1 MKNKGN
7 LISSVLTILMGI
19 LFCVLKE
26 GVIDIMMTVL
36 GVLLIVGGVLAL
48 LTGDS
53 IYGIVLIILGVVVIV
68 FGWAIK
74 EVIFYII
81 AALLILVGIAQLIG
95 FSKQNIKGVN
105 PIITLFI
112 YMVPVVR
119 IVIGVLLFFN
129 QHGTISWVM
138 YVTGILLIVDG
149 ILGIAV
155 DLIKK

>member
-53 IYGIVLIILGVVVIV
+53 IYGIVLIILGVGVIV